1 MSSIGIIPAR
11 FASTRFPGKPL
22 ALIQGKPMIQWVYE
36 GASKAELLSTVVVA
50 TDHPSIFEAVNSFG
64 GFAVMTRE
72 DHPSGTDRCY
82 EALCLL
88 NQSFDYVINI
98 QGDEP
103 MIDPGMIDQLC
114 TMLIQGKPSVVTL
127 ARKISDPTEI
137 ENPNVVKVVFDASG
151 RAMYFSRSPIP
162 YQRNIPRSEWVHHQD
177 YFKHLGIYGF
187 RSEILKN
194 IVALSTARLEIAES
208 LEQLRW
214 MVHGI
219 DVHVASTDYESIS
232 VDTPEDIHKLINNF

>member
-1 MSSIGIIPAR
+1 MSAIGIIPAR

-36 GASKAELLSTVVVA
+36 GASKAELLSKVVVA

-194 IVALSTARLEIAES
+194 IVALSAARLEIAES

-214 MVHGI
+214 MEFGI
-219 DVHVASTDYESIS
+219 DVHVACTEFESIS

>member
-64 GFAVMTRE
+64 GFAVMTQE

-82 EALCLL
+82 EALCLM

-214 MVHGI
+214 MEFGI
-219 DVHVASTDYESIS
+219 DVHVACTEFESMS